1 MIYLALGTNLGN
13 RFLNLRTAISRLTE
27 FFNSRMTSLV
37 LETAAILPPSAPDNW
52 DRPYLN
58 MIITGNSQL
67 DPFSLL
73 KHIKNLE
80 KQMGRD
86 VNAPPWSPRIIDIDI
101 IDYDSKRIDT
111 EKLSIPHREI
121 RNRDFLQYLL
131 ESVEYKISPDQKLDT
146 INYNALNYF
155 TLNPKFVGIVNV
167 TPDSFSDGGKYFDS
181 TNAIGRIKELYD
193 EGASVIELGAQ
204 STRPGYVEI
213 PPSEEIARLDKIL
226 ERIENMDMI
235 GVDTYFDDVIKY
247 LIKKYDIKWIN
258 DVKSQLNIDTIKMIA
273 DNNAKLVV
281 MLHGMNIS
289 WLKNQTGYLQNL
301 GIKKEN
307 ILLDPGIGFA
317 KSKRE
322 NIEIIK
328 NISQIKDMGHEIL
341 FAHSRKTFIS
351 SFSNTLT
358 ENRDI
363 ETIAISDFAAMKKID
378 YLRVHNVRDH
388 MRFFVA
394 KQQICGQ
401 LYNQ

>member
-1 MIYLALGTNLGN
+1 
-13 RFLNLRTAISRLTE
+13 
-27 FFNSRMTSLV
+27 MTSLV